1 MNRDIVPNRRPAV
14 GVLTAVG
21 NRQDVA
27 FLVTGVVRRTARSD
41 GHIVIVCRSFV
52 AQQTRNSCHGCLG
65 SIKNSVFALVD
76 KLTDHIEHSADI
88 ELACVFAFALIG
100 NGDTV
105 PSRPTGVGMSSFN
118 GEDVSFFRTAVI
130 RAATLGNQHI
140 VVIGFAFI
148 GVCAGYRYLV
158 NLGSVQDGVLA
169 LIQEISGDIKDR
181 KTSVFFVQR
190 DFSFIN
196 GRTAAGQAVGVQ
208 NGIGVN
214 VNITVVCDSP
224 ICKFAVLGFQSS
236 VFSDIGGKNPSDCR
250 CNPAVRAERKRT
262 VIHVNGAAVGRILQQ
277 FVGIITKRTFRNCI
291 DGIADKN
298 QFFTAFDCDFI
309 GMGDIFESHTNID
322 RIGIRII
329 GLGTNDQ
336 TFDRL
341 RSISVFVVL
350 IRKLIVQSRRV
361 EHNAGVQNDIES
373 FFFQIVCSCDGER
386 RSHLP

>member
-14 GVLTAVG
+14 GVLTAVCHCQNVTLFKPGVFRFTAAG
-21 NRQDVA
+21 N
-27 FLVTGVVRRTARSD
+27 
-41 GHIVIVCRSFV
+41 GHVIVVSSSFV
-52 AQQTRNSCHGCLG
+52 AQQTRNSCHGSLG
-65 SIKNSVFALVD
+65 GIKNSVFALVD
-76 KLTDHIEHSADI
+76 KLTDHIEHSTDI

-105 PSRPTGVGMSSFN
+105 PNRRTGVGMSSFN

-140 VVIGFAFI
+140 VVIGIAFV
-148 GVCAGYRYLV
+148 GVRAGYRYLV
-158 NLGSVQDGVLA
+158 HLGSVQDGILA

-181 KTSVFFVQR
+181 KISVFFVQR
-190 DFSFIN
+190 QFPFVN

-214 VNITVVCDSP
+214 VNFAFVGNCP
-224 ICKFAVLGFQSS
+224 ICKFTVLGFQRA
-236 VFSDIGGKNPSDCR
+236 VFSDIGGKNPTDSR
-250 CNPAVRAERKRT
+250 SNAAVGTERKST

-277 FVGIITKRTFRNCI
+277 FIGIITKRTFRNCI

-298 QFFTAFDCDFI
+298 QFLTAFDCDFI

-329 GLGTNDQ
+329 GLATNDH
-336 TFDRL
+336 TFDCL

-361 EHNAGVQNDIES
+361 EHNAGVQNDIEP
-373 FFFQIVCSCDGER
+373 FFFQIVCSCDGEG